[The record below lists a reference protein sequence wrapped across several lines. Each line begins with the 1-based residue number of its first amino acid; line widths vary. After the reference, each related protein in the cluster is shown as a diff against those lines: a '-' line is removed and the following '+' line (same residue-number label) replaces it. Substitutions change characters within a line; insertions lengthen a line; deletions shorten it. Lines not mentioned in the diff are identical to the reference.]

1 MRSQKINKQPN
12 SANRNKF
19 PIICFLADTHN
30 FLDDRV
36 YWKEAVSLKN
46 NGFEVHYLFADS
58 INESGV
64 TDEGINYVKIKS
76 SFFQK
81 KWYLNFPINILIPG
95 GFYRKM
101 FKKAASV
108 KADVYHIHD
117 LKVNKIGKRLKSL
130 SHKPK
135 IIYDVHEP
143 YPENIRDYISTKG
156 IFTFLKNR
164 YSEYIR
170 KWEKRCAKNYDLII
184 TTEENLQSRFMEFM
198 PQNKVEIIYNYT
210 NLESTRESLN
220 FEDKIYDAIY
230 SGGITRRRGAF
241 KILEAAKIAVMEKPD
256 LKILF
261 LGTYFPDNFKNEMQE
276 FIIKNGLQENVIL
289 HDSVPY
295 TQVPDFYNKSK
306 IGLGIFLP
314 NETHRIILQI
324 KIFEYMNY
332 GLPIVGS
339 NFGHIND
346 YINKDE
352 VGITVDPENPEKIS
366 EAILKILEDTEL
378 YNKYSKNGII
388 AVDNKYSWEF
398 MEKKLVSIYSNLIN

>member
-1 MRSQKINKQPN
+1 MQLQNTNKQLN
-12 SANRNKF
+12 SAKEKEP

-46 NGFEVHYLFADS
+46 NGYAVYYIFADTT
-58 INESGV
+58 NESGV
-64 TDEGINYVKIKS
+64 TDEGIYYFKINS

-81 KWYLNFPINILIPG
+81 KWYLNFPFKILIPG
-95 GFYRKM
+95 GFYLRM
-101 FKKAASV
+101 FEKAASL

-130 SHKPK
+130 PHKPK

-156 IFTFLKNR
+156 IFTFLKNI
-164 YSEYIR
+164 YSNYIE
-170 KWEKRCAKNYDLII
+170 KWERNCAKNYDLII
-184 TTEENLQSRFMEFM
+184 TTEENIQERFRKFM

-210 NLESTRESLN
+210 NLERTRERLN

-230 SGGITRRRGAF
+230 SGGITRLRGAF
-241 KILEAAKIAVMEKPD
+241 KILEAVKIVAKQKGNFKM
-256 LKILF
+256 LF
-261 LGTYFPDNFKNEMQE
+261 LGSYFPDDFKIEMQE
-276 FIIKNGLQENVIL
+276 FIEENGLQENIIL

-295 TQVPDFYNKSK
+295 NEVPDFYNKSK

-314 NETHRIILQI
+314 IRTHRIILQI
-324 KIFEYMNY
+324 KIFEYMNF

-346 YINKDE
+346 YIKKDK
-352 VGITVDPENPEKIS
+352 VGIVVNPEDPKEI
-366 EAILKILEDTEL
+366 ANALLKILNGPDL
-378 YNKYSKNGII
+378 FDKCSKNGIN
-388 AVDNKYSWEF
+388 AVDNKYRWEF
-398 MEKKLVSIYSNLIN
+398 MEKKLIRIYSDLLS

>member
-1 MRSQKINKQPN
+1 M
-12 SANRNKF
+12 
-19 PIICFLADTHN
+19 ADTHN

-36 YWKEAVSLKN
+36 YWKEAISLKN
-46 NGFEVHYLFADS
+46 NGYEVYYIFADTIS
-58 INESGV
+58 ESGV
-64 TDEGINYVKIKS
+64 TDKGIYYYKIKS

-81 KWYLNFPINILIPG
+81 KWYLNFPFKILIPG
-95 GFYRKM
+95 GFYHRM
-101 FKKAASV
+101 FKKAASL

-117 LKVNKIGKRLKSL
+117 LKVNKIGKRLESL
-130 SHKPK
+130 PHKPK

-143 YPENIRDYISTKG
+143 YPENIRDYISTQG
-156 IFTFLKNR
+156 IFTFLKNK

-184 TTEENLQSRFMEFM
+184 TTEENMQDRFREFM
-198 PQNKVEIIYNYT
+198 PQDKVEIIYNYT

-230 SGGITRRRGAF
+230 SGGITQRRGAF
-241 KILEAAKIAVMEKPD
+241 KILEAAKIAVMEKPG

-261 LGTYFPDNFKNEMQE
+261 LGSYFPANFKNEMQE

-314 NETHRIILQI
+314 CETHSIILQI

-332 GLPIVGS
+332 GLPIIGS

-346 YINKDE
+346 YINKDN
-352 VGITVDPENPEKIS
+352 VGIAVNPEDPNEIANALLS
-366 EAILKILEDTEL
+366 ILDNLPL
-378 YNKYSKNGII
+378 YNTFSSNGIN
-388 AVDNKYSWEF
+388 AVDNKYKWTF
-398 MEKKLVSIYSNLIN
+398 MEKKLVDIYKTLL